1 MVQEVFYTPENIPFK
16 ILKYRC
22 NYDIETLLVE
32 INLRKRKWLLNGS
45 FNPNNS
51 QISHHLEFF
60 NSLLDQYS
68 KKYETYVFIGD
79 FNVNTSD
86 N

>member
-1 MVQEVFYTPENIPFK
+1 MVNEVFYIPEIIPFN
-16 ILKYRC
+16 ILNYRC
-22 NYDIETLLVE
+22 NYDIETVLVE
-32 INLRKRKWLLNGS
+32 INLRKRKWLLNRS

-60 NSLLDQYS
+60 NSLLDQYC
-68 KKYETYVFIGD
+68 KKYETYVFIDD

-86 N
+86 S

>member
-1 MVQEVFYTPENIPFK
+1 MVNEVFYIPEIIPFN

-22 NYDIETLLVE
+22 NYDIETVLVE

-45 FNPNNS
+45 FNPNSS

-60 NSLLDQYS
+60 NSLLDQYC
-68 KKYETYVFIGD
+68 KKYETYVFIDD

-86 N
+86 S